1 MQTQPLD
8 TPPPQVDHLHRIR
21 QAGHRSQASPA
32 VILVGSTLATLGS
45 TTGTTPADPCA
56 TPYLPSPS
64 VIPLAPPATPSV
76 LLPLDRVRCLGSTA
90 LPSLSR
96 PIALSA
102 LGSPSAVPI
111 PILPLTKILA
121 RSWKLK
127 IVGDSENGGVS
138 SQAEDVGMQ
147 G

>member
-1 MQTQPLD
+1 PVIGPRRPPLSSWWAAPSRHSD
-8 TPPPQVDHLHRIR
+8 RPRELRPP
-21 QAGHRSQASPA
+21 
-32 VILVGSTLATLGS
+32 TLAPLRTCHPHPSFHWHHLRR
-45 TTGTTPADPCA
+45 
-56 TPYLPSPS
+56 LPSCS
-64 VIPLAPPATPSV
+64 PLTV
-76 LLPLDRVRCLGSTA
+76 CVVWDSTA

-102 LGSPSAVPI
+102 LWSPLVVPI

-138 SQAEDVGMQ
+138 GQAEDVGVQ
-147 G
+147 R